1 MKTKKLSIKYTRSV
15 CYNWTMIKRNL
26 QPAAHPKAVVQQMEG
41 DHLPGRSTLVVFR
54 ARAFYFKTEL
64 FSSLLG
70 AKLAHETHACWD
82 HDLLSTQ
89 NNCSHCSNL
98 LFFVYFSDLP

>member
-41 DHLPGRSTLVVFR
+41 DHLPGDDLGWIPR
-54 ARAFYFKTEL
+54 ARATLKR
-64 FSSLLG
+64 SSFL
-70 AKLAHETHACWD
+70 D
-82 HDLLSTQ
+82 
-89 NNCSHCSNL
+89 
-98 LFFVYFSDLP
+98 Y

>member
-41 DHLPGRSTLVVFR
+41 GLLRVTTSVEFR
-54 ARAFYFKTEL
+54 ARV
-64 FSSLLG
+64 LL
-70 AKLAHETHACWD
+70 
-82 HDLLSTQ
+82 
-89 NNCSHCSNL
+89 
-98 LFFVYFSDLP
+98 